1 MNCQFSGFPGG
12 PVVEIL
18 SSNAGCEGSI
28 PSQGAKI
35 PPASWP
41 KSQNINNR
49 SNTLTNSLK
58 ILKFKKKEEENKE
71 KKLPFCEIS

>member
-18 SSNAGCEGSI
+18 SSNAGGEGSI
-28 PSQGAKI
+28 PSQGAEI
-35 PPASWP
+35 PHASWP

-58 ILKFKKKEEENKE
+58 ILKF
-71 KKLPFCEIS
+71 